1 MPKKSSI
8 KNRRSFKNGDKKNKS
23 KKSQTAKKSRRK
35 QVVVKNV
42 YRYKNPSFKEAVVEG
57 VGFGIGWEVGE
68 RAVEKAFDNDE
79 A

>member
-8 KNRRSFKNGDKKNKS
+8 RNRRSFKNGGKKNKS
-23 KKSQTAKKSRRK
+23 KKSRRK

-42 YRYKNPSFKEAVVEG
+42 YRYKNPTFKEAVVEG

-68 RAVEKAFDNDE
+68 RAVEKVFDNDE

>member
-1 MPKKSSI
+1 MSKKSSI
-8 KNRRSFKNGDKKNKS
+8 RNRRSFKNGGKKNKS
-23 KKSQTAKKSRRK
+23 KKSRRK

-42 YRYKNPSFKEAVVEG
+42 YRYKNPTFTEALVEG

-68 RAVEKAFDNDE
+68 RAVEKVFDNDE